1 MIMADEGE
9 KKISVAVVV
18 VCSKRNREKGKKELG
33 KEKKKKYY
41 EKWKFY
47 F

>member
-18 VCSKRNREKGKKELG
+18 VCSKRKQGKREKRVGKRE
-33 KEKKKKYY
+33 EKKYY
-41 EKWKFY
+41 EK
-47 F
+47 